1 MGLQGYVGNA
11 EDVRRIRRQE
21 KQRESEKKKFEDLR
35 KASAANIDA
44 AGLRQFGAGASE
56 VGLHSYCLL
65 GSSSCRALCLTLCY
79 SPLTQAIETV
89 FKNETIGLV
98 TREEFVSKRA
108 TVQERFEEEVLK
120 RKRQAEETARQV
132 TQYACCRGRPR

>member
-21 KQRESEKKKFEDLR
+21 KQRESEKKKFEDMR

-56 VGLHSYCLL
+56 VSRIFHAPKLSET
-65 GSSSCRALCLTLCY
+65 RQ
-79 SPLTQAIETV
+79 PLPL
-89 FKNETIGLV
+89 F
-98 TREEFVSKRA
+98 
-108 TVQERFEEEVLK
+108 
-120 RKRQAEETARQV
+120 
-132 TQYACCRGRPR
+132 

>member
-56 VGLHSYCLL
+56 VGLHNWLVSR
-65 GSSSCRALCLTLCY
+65 SSSSRTLCLTLFY

-132 TQYACCRGRPR
+132 

>member
-56 VGLHSYCLL
+56 VSQTAMFWKGPIELGL
-65 GSSSCRALCLTLCY
+65 LT
-79 SPLTQAIETV
+79 
-89 FKNETIGLV
+89 
-98 TREEFVSKRA
+98 
-108 TVQERFEEEVLK
+108 
-120 RKRQAEETARQV
+120 
-132 TQYACCRGRPR
+132 

>member
-1 MGLQGYVGNA
+1 MQGYVGNA

-56 VGLHSYCLL
+56 VRQTCLVGYWKL
-65 GSSSCRALCLTLCY
+65 FRYDLSDA
-79 SPLTQAIETV
+79 
-89 FKNETIGLV
+89 
-98 TREEFVSKRA
+98 
-108 TVQERFEEEVLK
+108 VL
-120 RKRQAEETARQV
+120 
-132 TQYACCRGRPR
+132 